1 MAAAST
7 VPGLALG
14 PSTSSK
20 PVAALTHGSLSL
32 ATTYKEHKA
41 LKTLQ
46 QHQTCMRMRA
56 VNKSSRNLRLPM
68 VMSSMSNL
76 NINFSPHSSSDTIKQ
91 FYTCINEKNLKQ
103 LSKFFSDD
111 CVLEDSSFPQPF
123 QGKKEVMQFFKQL
136 IACMGQNLEF
146 NIGHVWE
153 GDDLTAGV
161 TWHLEWKKKQLPFTR
176 GCSFYECAKGEAR
189 LVIKKAHSVT
199 ESPIKPGRLVLVIL
213 RVFIILEH
221 HEMLIL
227 VVSLTSTFIQIL
239 ISLPFFSWPSGIFIF
254 QTLLKTMTSLFDA
267 FPQAAEWFL
276 KSPNVML
283 QWFLKIYKIVLEPSI
298 VALLGYYINIWNF
311 VAHILNYTFKILMH
325 ISNIFFQ

>member
-199 ESPIKPGRLVLVIL
+199 ESPIKPGRLVL
-213 RVFIILEH
+213 
-221 HEMLIL
+221 
-227 VVSLTSTFIQIL
+227 
-239 ISLPFFSWPSGIFIF
+239 
-254 QTLLKTMTSLFDA
+254 TLLKTMTSLFDA